1 MIQVS
6 GTHFGVEPAENPP
19 KLKRMLLP
27 LVGGE
32 IERHSLAVAATLA
45 RAAHMEVLL
54 LAADST
60 ITDETARSRRFRL
73 SAWTTRPTLH
83 AVSRNLARHEAELR
97 GRGVRARSYLMRGA
111 TGDTVALLRR
121 VAAQEH
127 TSMLVLTTG
136 PRAALG
142 FPQAVRAA
150 LSIATP
156 TMLVS
161 TAAASPFTHD
171 VLRSTSVIVPTYGD
185 QNATEGLLWAEALA
199 KCCDGTIVL
208 LRMGRVG
215 SAAVPAQTNLPDEAS
230 GNPRRGVTGKS
241 EVGHVY
247 WRASGVSIRA
257 ESVSDFGGTLAHLRL
272 QGPVL
277 VVLPIAPAQFDEG
290 ASQVMLRA
298 LDASDVLTLVIP
310 CGVPPSE
317 VNSDDETKRTASEE
331 ESYHDATTH
340 A

>member
-6 GTHFGVEPAENPP
+6 GAHFGVEPAESPP
-19 KLKRMLLP
+19 KLKRLLLP

-54 LAADST
+54 LAADAT

-73 SAWTTRPTLH
+73 SARLAGPTLH

-127 TSMLVLTTG
+127 TSMLVLTTR

-142 FPQAVRAA
+142 FSQAVRAA

-161 TAAASPFTHD
+161 TAAANPVTHD

-215 SAAVPAQTNLPDEAS
+215 SAAARPQTSLPDETS
-230 GNPRRGVTGKS
+230 GNSCGGDTVES
-241 EVGHVY
+241 VVGHAC
-247 WRASGVSIRA
+247 WPASGVTVRA

-277 VVLPIAPAQFDEG
+277 VVLPIAPAQFDAG
-290 ASQVMLRA
+290 ASQVVLRA

-310 CGVPPSE
+310 CGVTPPQ
-317 VNSDDETKRTASEE
+317 VNSSDETKRTASEE
-331 ESYHDATTH
+331 ESHHDATTH